1 MNQND
6 PIIVSQRVDKD
17 LHEIMRNNNAKK
29 LLSGAKLEQ
38 VSVTFDGVKNFVSLY
53 ELLEKNKAE
62 FHNRLAL
69 V

>member
-29 LLSGAKLEQ
+29 LLSVAKLEQ
-38 VSVTFDGVKNFVSLY
+38 VSVTFDGVKNSVSLY